1 MTTRHQVSLVTGV
14 LILAII
20 LPVALSIWLAT
31 QQAKEQFYSEL
42 DNFSVRVL
50 ARVQQVADQARE
62 ALKEADAHTATTCSP
77 EHLLTMRR
85 IAYTHR
91 YIQEV
96 LWLREGIPQCSSL
109 EEHQVSATFPTP
121 DHLTADGYRTWLTSV
136 SDLGLKH
143 KMTAMGSEHHVV
155 MIDPVSFIDVIPL
168 GHEEIHTLLFGT
180 KRDQIIISSK
190 PLNADVWEKIKH
202 RNAETLTL
210 NSTVYRLHRIP
221 ELGLA
226 IVTWS
231 STLPLQNKLHQQ
243 LMLWLPIGLF
253 TSLLASFLL
262 LRLLRRLRSPRNGM
276 LDALNSHA
284 IQVYYQPIIS
294 LQSGKI
300 VGAEALAR
308 WKQPDG
314 SFLSPDIFIPLAEQ
328 TGLITRLTED
338 IVRKI
343 FADLGNWLR
352 RRPEIHISINLS
364 VDDLRSPKLPL
375 LLQEQLQLWGISA
388 QQIILEITERGFVDP
403 QTTLPVI
410 AGYRQAGHRISI
422 DDFGTGYSS
431 LSYLQ
436 KLDVDTLKIDK
447 SFVDTLEYELLTPH
461 IIEMAKALNLATVA
475 EGVETESQRDWLRMH
490 GVQYAQGWLYSK
502 ALPKE
507 TFILWAENNLK
518 ADSAPSGIAH
528 V

>member
-202 RNAETLTL
+202 QNAETLTL

-262 LRLLRRLRSPRNGM
+262 LRLLRRLHSPRNGM

-308 WKQPDG
+308 WRQPDG

>member
-202 RNAETLTL
+202 QNAETLTL

-243 LMLWLPIGLF
+243 QMLWLPIGLF

-262 LRLLRRLRSPRNGM
+262 LRLLRRLRSPRNGI

-308 WKQPDG
+308 WRQPDG